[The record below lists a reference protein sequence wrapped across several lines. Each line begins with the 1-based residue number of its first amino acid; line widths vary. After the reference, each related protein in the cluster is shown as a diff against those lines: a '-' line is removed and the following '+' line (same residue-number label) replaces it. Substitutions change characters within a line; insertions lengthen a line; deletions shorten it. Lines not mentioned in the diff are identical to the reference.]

1 MGLSTWGFLIMDGS
15 MAEDITRY
23 VQENFMNFIGLYW
36 SLMIYQVPIL
46 CPALFQVPWVQ
57 R

>member
-1 MGLSTWGFLIMDGS
+1 MGLSTWGFLVMDGS